1 MAAGFNETLQ
11 WTMGLI
17 NASGKYLTAET
28 FGFKINANG
37 ANMKTKQIW
46 TLETKAGDD
55 QYIYLRSPH
64 KRYLAGNE
72 KGEVTASDEEM
83 VDNARFLFL
92 PQADGR
98 CALKSSHGYY
108 FGGSGDH
115 LSCFSKAVS
124 ENELWTIHLAMHP
137 QINLRNIQRKC
148 YAHLVGSE
156 VRINEE
162 IPWGADAMITL
173 EFDRSTGK
181 YMLRLA
187 NDKYLSR
194 QGRLQDELSDD
205 TRFQLEF
212 HGSTIAFKDC
222 AGKYLAGVGGTA
234 TMQSRRDVVDKDER
248 FVLED
253 SHPQMQLTGEN
264 GRLASITRGVEVSAV
279 KDPDD
284 ATDTEI
290 FQLEINKE
298 TNLWSIRA
306 SNKKYLS
313 VSSITVSATAAS
325 RDETCWFDISW
336 KGPNITLKSTSGK
349 FIIMKPNGTLAAIA
363 DNDDDPKCLF
373 TFTLINRPILVLRGE
388 YGFVSPKTAEVT
400 GRLECNRSNY
410 QVFHVKAENGV
421 YYLCGSNGKPWAM
434 DADTKTFT
442 ANGSDPF
449 PVHFELVRHT
459 RMLIKAANGAY
470 IRGEANGTFSAIGSG
485 LDKETLWEY

>member
-11 WTMGLI
+11 WTLGLI
-17 NASGKYLTAET
+17 NAAGKYLTAET

-37 ANMKTKQIW
+37 TNMKTKQIW
-46 TLETKAGDD
+46 MLETKAGDD

-64 KRYLAGNE
+64 KRYLAANE
-72 KGEVTASDEEM
+72 KGEATASEEEM
-83 VDNARFLFL
+83 TDNARFLFL

-108 FGGSGDH
+108 FGGSGDQ
-115 LSCFSKAVS
+115 LTCFSKTIS
-124 ENELWTIHLAMHP
+124 ETELWTIHLAMHP

-173 EFDRSTGK
+173 EFDRSSGR

-194 QGRLQDELSDD
+194 QGRLVDEPNDD
-205 TRFQLEF
+205 SRFQLEF

-253 SHPQMQLTGEN
+253 SHPQATLIGEN
-264 GRLASITRGVEVSAV
+264 GRLWSISRGVEVSAN
-279 KDPDD
+279 KDPEES
-284 ATDTEI
+284 TDKEI

-298 TNLWSIRA
+298 NNLWSIRA
-306 SNKKYLS
+306 SNKMYLS
-313 VSSITVSATAAS
+313 NGATVSATAAS

-336 KGPNITLKSTSGK
+336 KGPNISLKANNGK
-349 FIIMKPNGTLAAIA
+349 FVTMKGNGTLVA
-363 DNDDDPKCLF
+363 NSESDDGTNTLF

-388 YGFVSPKTAEVT
+388 YGFVSPKTAEAT

-410 QVFHVKAENGV
+410 MVFQVEAKNGV
-421 YYLCGSNGKPWAM
+421 YNLKGSNGQPWKM
-434 DADTKTFT
+434 DDATKTFS
-442 ANGSDPF
+442 ANGSEAF
-449 PVHFELVRHT
+449 NVHFELLRHT
-459 RMLIKAANGAY
+459 RMLIKAPNDSY
-470 IRGEANGTFSAIGSG
+470 LRGESNGTFTASGSS